1 MIYLRGFFLK
11 NGEVINSGYK
21 TYLRLLKYAT
31 PYWFTFIL
39 GALAMLVYALTDT
52 GFAYLIKTLTDN
64 FAGITS
70 GAYIGEWKLNLP
82 IVVIVI
88 FIIRGISGFFSV
100 YNIGW
105 IGRQVIKALRG
116 EIFAKFLYL
125 PTSFLDHKSNAELL
139 SKVTFNI
146 EQVAESTSNTITI
159 LIRDT
164 LTILALTAYMVY
176 LSPRLAGVIFLVAP
190 IIALIVRFLGKLFR
204 RYSERIQDSMG
215 NVTHLIKETL
225 QNHRIIKIF
234 NGQDYESEKFERVNE
249 GNRKHNMKLFLTKAI
264 GDAVTIFVASLGVAG
279 VVYVAT
285 LGEVK
290 DMEIGNFTGFITA
303 MVLLMTPLKR
313 LTNVNAM
320 IQRGIAASASIFL
333 LIDEENEIDDGEI
346 KREDLAGKIE
356 FKNVSFSY
364 DKGLINALTDI
375 NLTIQPGENIAI
387 VGKSGSGKTT
397 LVNLLPR
404 FYDITEGK
412 LFIDGIAVND
422 YTLNSLRNNISLV
435 TQEVILFND
444 TILNNVAYGSFT
456 EEETLEAISAANM
469 DEFVDKLAEGL
480 QTKVGDEGI
489 LLSGGQRQRIA
500 IARALLKDAPILI
513 LDEATSALD
522 TESERY
528 IQNALEKLM
537 QDRTTLVIAH
547 RLSTVE
553 KADRIIVLAD
563 GEIIESGSHKELI
576 TQEGE
581 YALLHRLQFND
592 ET

>member
-1 MIYLRGFFLK
+1 MT
-11 NGEVINSGYK
+11 NGEAINTGYK
-21 TYLRLLKYAT
+21 TYLRLLKYAA
-31 PYWFTFIL
+31 PYWFIFIL
-39 GALAMLVYALTDT
+39 GALAMLIYALTDT

-64 FAGITS
+64 FAGTTD
-70 GAYIGEWKLNLP
+70 GAYIGEWKFNLP
-82 IVVIVI
+82 IAVIII

-105 IGRQVIKALRG
+105 IGRQVIKALR
-116 EIFAKFLYL
+116 EEVFTKFLYL

-164 LTILALTAYMVY
+164 LTIFALTAYMVY

-190 IIALIVRFLGKLFR
+190 VIALIVRFLGKLFR

-215 NVTHLIKETL
+215 DVTHLIKETL

-234 NGQDYESEKFERVNE
+234 NGQDYESQKFEQVNE
-249 GNRKHNMKLFLTKAI
+249 GNRKHNMKLFSTKAI

-333 LIDEENEIDDGEI
+333 LIDEENEVDNGEVEHLI
-346 KREDLAGKIE
+346 AHAEGLTGKIE
-356 FKNVSFSY
+356 FRNVSFSY
-364 DKGLINALTDI
+364 DKKQKNALSDI
-375 NLTIQPGENIAI
+375 DLTIQPGETLAI

-412 LFIDGIAVND
+412 LLIDGIAVDN
-422 YTLNSLRNNISLV
+422 YILKSLRNNISLV

-444 TILNNVAYGSFT
+444 TILNNVAYGSFS
-456 EEETLEAISAANM
+456 EEETLKAISAANM

-480 QTKVGDEGI
+480 LTKVGDEGI

-537 QDRTTLVIAH
+537 QNRTTLVIAH

-553 KADRIIVLAD
+553 KADRIVVLAD
-563 GEIIESGSHKELI
+563 GEIVESGSHKELI
-576 TQEGE
+576 NQDGE

-592 ET
+592 KT

>member
-1 MIYLRGFFLK
+1 MLT
-11 NGEVINSGYK
+11 NGEAINTGYK
-21 TYLRLLKYAT
+21 TYLRLLKYAA
-31 PYWFTFIL
+31 PYWLIFIL
-39 GALAMLVYALTDT
+39 GALAMLIYALTDT

-64 FAGITS
+64 FAGTTD

-82 IVVIVI
+82 VAVIVI

-105 IGRQVIKALRG
+105 IGRQVIKSLR
-116 EIFAKFLYL
+116 EEVFTKFLYL

-190 IIALIVRFLGKLFR
+190 VIALIVRFLGKLFR

-215 NVTHLIKETL
+215 DVTHLIKETL

-249 GNRKHNMKLFLTKAI
+249 GNRKHNMKLFSTKAI

-285 LGEVK
+285 MGEVK

-320 IQRGIAASASIFL
+320 IQRGIAAAASIFL
-333 LIDEENEIDDGEI
+333 LIDEENEVDAGEKEHLI
-346 KREDLAGKIE
+346 ANNEGLTGKIE
-356 FKNVSFSY
+356 FRNVSFSY
-364 DKGLINALTDI
+364 DKGQKNALSDI
-375 NLTIQPGENIAI
+375 DLTIQPGETVAI

-412 LFIDGIAVND
+412 LLIDGFAVD
-422 YTLNSLRNNISLV
+422 HYTLKSLRNNISLV

-444 TILNNVAYGSFT
+444 TIFNNVAYGPFS
-456 EEETLEAISAANM
+456 EEEILKAISAANM
-469 DEFVDKLAEGL
+469 DEFVDKLPDGL
-480 QTKVGDEGI
+480 KTKVGDEGI

-513 LDEATSALD
+513 MDEATSALD

-537 QDRTTLVIAH
+537 QNRTTLVIAH

-553 KADRIIVLAD
+553 KADRIVVLAD
-563 GEIIESGSHKELI
+563 GEIVESGSHKELI
-576 TQEGE
+576 NQDGE

-592 ET
+592 KT

>member
-1 MIYLRGFFLK
+1 LT
-11 NGEVINSGYK
+11 NGEAKNTGYK
-21 TYLRLLKYAT
+21 TYLRLLKYAA
-31 PYWFTFIL
+31 PYWLIFIL
-39 GALAMLVYALTDT
+39 GALAMLIYALTDT

-64 FAGITS
+64 FADDTTD
-70 GAYIGEWKLNLP
+70 GAYIGEWKFNLP

-105 IGRQVIKALRG
+105 IGRQVIKALRQ
-116 EIFAKFLYL
+116 EVFTKFLYL

-190 IIALIVRFLGKLFR
+190 VIALIVRFLGKLFR

-215 NVTHLIKETL
+215 DVTHLIKETL

-249 GNRKHNMKLFLTKAI
+249 GNRKHNMKLFSTKAI

-279 VVYVAT
+279 VVAT
-285 LGEVK
+285 MGEVK

-320 IQRGIAASASIFL
+320 IQRGIAAAASIFL
-333 LIDEENEIDDGEI
+333 LIDEENEVDDGEKEQLI
-346 KREDLAGKIE
+346 TNTDGLTGKIE
-356 FKNVSFSY
+356 FRNVSFSY
-364 DKGLINALTDI
+364 DKEQKNALSDI
-375 NLTIQPGENIAI
+375 DLTIQPGETVAI

-412 LFIDGIAVND
+412 LLIDGFAVDD
-422 YTLNSLRNNISLV
+422 YTLKSLRNNISLV

-444 TILNNVAYGSFT
+444 TIFNNVAYGSFS
-456 EEETLEAISAANM
+456 EEEILKAISAANM
-469 DEFVDKLAEGL
+469 DEFVDKLPDGL

-513 LDEATSALD
+513 MDEATSALD

-537 QDRTTLVIAH
+537 QNRTTLIIAH

-553 KADRIIVLAD
+553 KADRIVVLAD
-563 GEIIESGSHKELI
+563 GEIVESGSHKELI
-576 TQEGE
+576 NQDGE

-592 ET
+592 KT

>member
-1 MIYLRGFFLK
+1 MTNREAT
-11 NGEVINSGYK
+11 NNGYK

-31 PYWFTFIL
+31 PYWSIFIL
-39 GALAMLVYALTDT
+39 GALAMLIYALTDT

-64 FAGITS
+64 FAGTTD
-70 GAYIGEWKLNLP
+70 GAYIGEWKFNLP
-82 IVVIVI
+82 IAVIII

-105 IGRQVIKALRG
+105 IGRQVIKALR
-116 EIFAKFLYL
+116 EEVFTKFLYL

-164 LTILALTAYMVY
+164 LTIFALTAYMVY

-190 IIALIVRFLGKLFR
+190 VIALIVRFLGKLFR

-215 NVTHLIKETL
+215 DVTHLIKETL

-234 NGQDYESEKFERVNE
+234 NGQDYESQKFEQVNE
-249 GNRKHNMKLFLTKAI
+249 GNRKHNMKLFSTKAI

-333 LIDEENEIDDGEI
+333 LIDEENEVDNGEVEHLI
-346 KREDLAGKIE
+346 AHAEGLTGKIE
-356 FKNVSFSY
+356 FRNVSFSY
-364 DKGLINALTDI
+364 DKKQKNALSDI
-375 NLTIQPGENIAI
+375 DLTIQPGETLAI

-412 LFIDGIAVND
+412 LLIDGIAVDN
-422 YTLNSLRNNISLV
+422 YILKSLRNNISLV

-444 TILNNVAYGSFT
+444 TILNNVAYGSFS
-456 EEETLEAISAANM
+456 EEETLKAISAANM

-480 QTKVGDEGI
+480 LTKVGDEGI

-537 QDRTTLVIAH
+537 QNRTTLVIAH

-553 KADRIIVLAD
+553 KADRIVVLAD
-563 GEIIESGSHKELI
+563 GEIVESGSHKELI
-576 TQEGE
+576 NQDGE